1 MVACISFVLA
11 DRGSCIQP
19 EVRLGGIETDGTSLA
34 GTRMQALAEAQSVS
48 RTKFR
53 VQVSTF
59 EAFQLF
65 SVA

>member
-34 GTRMQALAEAQSVS
+34 AGMQALAEAQSVS